1 VVYSTTGGITM
12 PLLKEKEHYTYADYL
27 EWDENYRAEIING
40 EVYEM
45 SPPLTIHQ
53 RISMRLSVKFSTFL
67 ERKTCEVFAAPFGV
81 RLFPEPDLSDDT
93 VLEPDLVVICDSSK
107 IDERGCN
114 GAPDLVIEILSP
126 STANKDLILKFNLYL
141 EAAVREYWVIEPE
154 NRQVKVHLLEKGHYV
169 TATYGVSDV
178 VPVTVLPGLT
188 IDLKTIFA

>member
-1 VVYSTTGGITM
+1 M
-12 PLLKEKEHYTYADYL
+12 PLLKEKELYTYADYL

-53 RISMRLSVKFSTFL
+53 RISMRLSARFSTFL
-67 ERKTCEVFAAPFGV
+67 KKKTCEVFAAPFGV
-81 RLFPEPDLSDDT
+81 RLFPEPDQSDDT
-93 VLEPDLVVICDSSK
+93 VLEPDLVVICDPSK
-107 IDERGCN
+107 IDDRGCN

-126 STANKDLILKFNLYL
+126 SNTNKELLLKFNLYC
-141 EAAVREYWVIEPE
+141 EAGVREYWVIEPE
-154 NRQVKVHLLEKGHYV
+154 TRLVQISLLEKGRYV

-178 VPVTVLPGLT
+178 VPVTVLPGLS

>member
-1 VVYSTTGGITM
+1 M

-27 EWDENYRAEIING
+27 EWGENYRAEIING

-67 ERKTCEVFAAPFGV
+67 KGKTCEVFAAPFGV
-81 RLFPEPDLSDDT
+81 RLFPEHDQSDDT
-93 VLEPDLVVICDSSK
+93 VLEPDLVVICDASK

-126 STANKDLILKFNLYL
+126 STSNKDKMLKFNLYL
-141 EAAVREYWVIEPE
+141 EAGVREYWIIDPE
-154 NRQVKVHLLEKGHYV
+154 KRLVQVNLFEKGHY
-169 TATYGVSDV
+169 ASSTYGIADA

-188 IDLKTIFA
+188 IDLKTIFP